1 MLRDGVPPS
10 VRGRLL
16 HGLLQYL
23 WQELR
28 DQAGLLALD
37 GPALDALLER
47 SWQSAVR
54 ATRSA
59 LWLPQT
65 VLARE
70 RSRALELTARVLELE
85 RQRPP
90 FAVLERECKVSWHGA
105 GTTLDLRIDRVDAQ
119 GEDLLLLDYKSGAAG
134 RMGLQESL
142 LQPLQLALYAAALA
156 QAGRQVTAAA
166 LLNLDPAAPDY
177 TGVAVHTDVLPARL
191 HEVADWPAAQQ
202 QWQLQLL
209 QLMTQHLTGDAT
221 LTRDR
226 KLCARCHLPALCRV
240 AGPEVPESD
249 DE

>member
-1 MLRDGVPPS
+1 LPDGVPPP

-47 SWQSAVR
+47 SWEAAVR

-59 LWLPQT
+59 SWLPHT

-70 RSRALELTARVLELE
+70 RSRALDLTRQVLVLE
-85 RQRPP
+85 RQRAP
-90 FAVLERECKVSWHGA
+90 FSVLERECKVLWHGA
-105 GTTLDLRIDRVDAQ
+105 GTRLDLRIERIDAQ
-119 GEDLLLLDYKSGAAG
+119 GEDVLLLDYKSGAPD
-134 RMGLQESL
+134 RMGLQESQ

-156 QAGRQVTAAA
+156 QAGRAVTAAA

-177 TGVAVHTDVLPARL
+177 SGVAINTDVLPARL
-191 HEVADWPAAQQ
+191 HEVADWPAAQR
-202 QWQLQLL
+202 QWQLQLQ
-209 QLMTQHLTGDAT
+209 QLMTAHLSGDAT
-221 LTRDR
+221 LALDR
-226 KLCARCHLPALCRV
+226 KVCARCHLPALCRV
-240 AGPEVPESD
+240 AGPEVLESD